1 LLQGFALSDHSLNE
15 NREAGQEGMRQL
27 EKAEKE
33 ETGIDIEMI
42 ISFS

>member
-1 LLQGFALSDHSLNE
+1 LEGFALSDHSLNE
-15 NREAGQEGMRQL
+15 NRVAVQEGMQQL

-33 ETGIDIEMI
+33 KKGIDIEMI